1 MLFRSQSHATSNV
14 NNIAQ
19 KAALA
24 AVTGPLDAV
33 DKMLE
38 AFVDRRKTM
47 VKILNDIE
55 GFHCPM
61 PKGAF
66 YAYVDVTRALGKEI
80 GGQRVDTSA
89 ELAAVILEKAQVAVV
104 PGEAFGK
111 TGYIRLSYALGIND
125 LVEGVSRIQKL
136 INS

>member
-1 MLFRSQSHATSNV
+1 SHAKSMIINS
-14 NNIAQ
+14 AQ
-19 KAALA
+19 QATMAEL
-24 AVTGPLDAV
+24 TGPLDTL

-38 AFVDRRKTM
+38 AFDDRRKTM

-125 LVEGVSRIQKL
+125 
-136 INS
+136 

>member
-1 MLFRSQSHATSNV
+1 QWGSKDICNDRMACGLDDCPSRCHSSRQNLAVSRHFQCEQHRPKSCLGSSNR
-14 NNIAQ
+14 A
-19 KAALA
+19 
-24 AVTGPLDAV
+24 LDAV

-38 AFVDRRKTM
+38 AFDDRRKTM

-66 YAYVDVTRALGKEI
+66 YAYVDVTKALGKEI

-104 PGEAFGK
+104 PGEAF
-111 TGYIRLSYALGIND
+111 
-125 LVEGVSRIQKL
+125 
-136 INS
+136 